1 MAGCRA
7 LTDDEVQLVRKSFSG
22 VYKRRNEALFVL
34 GIKAGFRISELLSL
48 RVGDV
53 RQYGKMVERV
63 EVSRRYMKGG
73 KAGKAS
79 SRSVPLHPEARA
91 ALSVWLDVLQRRLGG
106 TLDPQIPVFCSR
118 VQRDDGTLRAI
129 SRVQAWRILHA
140 VYLDHALAGKVAC
153 HSLRKTFAMRVH
165 AYYHGNLL
173 KTQKALGH
181 KNINSTIKYLALD
194 EAEVDEGILVA

>member
-7 LTDDEVQLVRKSFSG
+7 LTDDEVKAVRKSFRG
-22 VYKRRNEALFVL
+22 VYAKRNDALFVL

-48 RVGDV
+48 QVKQV
-53 RQYGKMVERV
+53 WQFGKIVDRV
-63 EVSRRYMKGG
+63 EVPRRHMKGG

-91 ALSVWLDVLQRRLGG
+91 ALSVWLERLQRQMGG
-106 TLDPQIPVFCSR
+106 ELPPETYVFKSR
-118 VQRDDGTLRAI
+118 TGENRPI

-140 VYLDHALAGKVAC
+140 VYTEHQLPGKVAC
-153 HSLRKTFAMRVH
+153 HTLRKTFAMRVH
-165 AYYHGNLL
+165 AYYHGDLL

-181 KNINSTIKYLALD
+181 VNINSTIKYLALD
-194 EAEVDEGILVA
+194 EAEVDAGILAA